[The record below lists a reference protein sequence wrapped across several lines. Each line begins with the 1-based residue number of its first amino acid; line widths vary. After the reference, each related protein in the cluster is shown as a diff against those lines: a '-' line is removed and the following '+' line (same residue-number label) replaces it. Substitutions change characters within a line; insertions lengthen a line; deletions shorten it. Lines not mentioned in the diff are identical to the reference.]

1 MRKFSI
7 AFLLL
12 LMQAGS
18 AQIKS
23 PAEFLGYTIGSH
35 FTAHHQLISYFRYA
49 AGQMPG
55 MMHIEQY
62 GQTNEGRPLLLAIVS
77 SPENIANLENIR
89 KNNQRLAHL
98 INDNVT
104 PSENMPAIVWLSYNV
119 HGNEPASSEAAMLT
133 LYALLDPTYT
143 KTKEWLKNTVVIIDP
158 CINPDGRDRYV
169 NWYNDVSGKNSNPQP
184 AAREHHESWPQG
196 RTNHYN
202 FDLNRDW
209 AWQTQVESQQRIK
222 IYDEWM
228 PQVHV
233 DYHEQGINSPY
244 YFAPA
249 AEPYHDVITQWQRD
263 FQVLI
268 GKNNAKYF
276 DQQGWLYFTKEEF
289 DLFYPSYGDTY
300 PTFNGAIGMTY
311 EQGGIGGGLGIITK
325 DGDTLTLADRAQH
338 HFTTSLS
345 TIETASQNAGR
356 LVKEFHRFFTDATE
370 KGFGENKTYIIKNKE
385 ADAERVRRLTELL
398 DRNQISYVF
407 SIGSSRGMFN
417 GFNYTTGKNELF
429 SIEQNDLVVS
439 ALQPRSALIRVLFE
453 ANSRLSD
460 SATYDISA
468 WSLPYVYGVKAFATK
483 ENMPV
488 SEGNYINPFKPEE
501 SSYGYILPWQGVY
514 SVKTV
519 CALLQKGFVLR
530 YITTPVEINNKQF
543 KEGSI
548 LILKTANKKF
558 GNDIFNIAQKIADEN
573 RVHLYAVTGGMV
585 DKGPDF
591 GSNKTGILKAPRVA
605 LLTGESVSPGAAGE
619 VWHFMET
626 ELNYPI
632 TLINAADLNDN
643 LLNNYDVLILP
654 DGNYKFLGAK
664 DKTEGF
670 KNWLNNGGRVVAL
683 ESAVSQLAGADL
695 GIKFKK
701 QDEGDKKDTTYRSL
715 KVFEQR
721 DRDAI
726 SSGTPGSIW
735 KVFMDNTNPLA
746 YGYPD
751 YYYTL
756 KQDDVIYDFMK
767 GDDVWNVGVLKKEN
781 NVAGFVGSFVKP
793 KLKDGL
799 LFGVQFI
806 GRGAISFL
814 TDDVLFR
821 NFWENG
827 KLMFCNAVFMVQ

>member
-1 MRKFSI
+1 MKKCLPVL
-7 AFLLL
+7 FLCLVFAASGQL
-12 LMQAGS
+12 
-18 AQIKS
+18 KS
-23 PAEFLGYTIGSH
+23 PDEFLGYSIGSRFTPH
-35 FTAHHQLISYFRYA
+35 FRIVNYFEYA
-49 AGQMPG
+49 AAQSPG
-55 MMHIEQY
+55 RVKIIHY
-62 GQTNEGRPLLLAIVS
+62 GETNEGRPLMLACIS
-77 SPENIANLENIR
+77 SPENIANLGNIQ
-89 KNNQRLAHL
+89 KNNLRLAHL
-98 INDNVT
+98 VNDQIAPN
-104 PSENMPAIVWLSYNV
+104 ENMPPIVWLSYNV
-119 HGNEPASSEAAMLT
+119 HGNEPASSEASMLT
-133 LYALLDPTYT
+133 LYALLDPANM
-143 KTKEWLKNTVVIIDP
+143 KTKEWLKNTVVILDP

-169 NWYNDVSGKNSNPQP
+169 NWYNSVVGKYSDPQP
-184 AAREHHESWPQG
+184 FAREHREPWPHG

-249 AEPYHDVITQWQRD
+249 AEPYHEVITQWQRD
-263 FQVLI
+263 FQVMI

-276 DQQGWLYFTKEEF
+276 DQNSWLYFTKEEF

-300 PTFNGAIGMTY
+300 PTFNGAIGMTF
-311 EQGGIGGGLGIITK
+311 EQGGIGAGLGVITR
-325 DGDTLTLADRAQH
+325 DGDTLTLADRAKH

-345 TIETASQNAGR
+345 TIETASMNAGR
-356 LVKEFHRFFTDATE
+356 LMKEFHAFFTNATE
-370 KGFGENKTYIIKNKE
+370 KGYGAYKTYVIKNSI
-385 ADAERVRRLTELL
+385 ADAERVRSLTELL
-398 DRNQISYVF
+398 DKNQVSYVF
-407 SIGSSRGMFN
+407 SPGSFRGMFS
-417 GFNYTTGKNELF
+417 GYNYFTGKNEGF
-429 SIEQNDLVVS
+429 SIDQNDLVIS
-439 ALQPRSALIRVLFE
+439 ALQPRSALLSVLFE
-453 ANSRLSD
+453 PDSRLSD

-468 WSLPYVYGVKAFATK
+468 WSLPYAYGVKAFAVK
-483 ENMPV
+483 DNIHV
-488 SEGNYINPFKPEE
+488 SEGNYINPFKDEE
-501 SSYGYILPWQGVY
+501 SSYGFILPWQGIP

-519 CALLQKGFVLR
+519 CTLLKKGFVLR
-530 YITTPVEINNKQF
+530 YTTVQVETNGKQF

-558 GNDIFNIAQKIADEN
+558 GNDIFTVAKNIADEN
-573 RVHLYAVTGGMV
+573 KVHLYAVPGGMV
-585 DKGPDF
+585 DRGVDF
-591 GSNKTGILKAPRVA
+591 GSNKTGIMKAPRVA
-605 LLTGESVSPGAAGE
+605 LLTGDPVSSSAAGE
-619 VWHFMET
+619 VWHFMEK
-626 ELNYPI
+626 EIGYPVS
-632 TLINAADLNDN
+632 LINATDLNAS
-643 LLNNYDVLILP
+643 LLNNFDVLVMP
-654 DGNYKFLGAK
+654 DGNYKFLSAK
-664 DKTEGF
+664 DKLDEF
-670 KNWLNNGGRVVAL
+670 RNWLNTGGRVVAL

-701 QDEGDKKDTTYRSL
+701 QDDGDKKDTSYRSL

-726 SSGTPGSIW
+726 SSTTPGSIW
-735 KVFMDNTNPLA
+735 KVFLDNTNPLA

-751 YYYTL
+751 YYFTL

-781 NVAGFVGSFVKP
+781 NVAGFVGSRLKP

-814 TDDVLFR
+814 ADDVLFR